1 MRNQQMKLIVGVA
14 GIAVVVALVPGAPAW
29 AGLAKSSHKSHHTK
43 AKAKAKTRAKTKAKT
58 KAKTAS
64 CPSASELGAA
74 AGTTYTEVASQPGFD
89 KGWVVCNY
97 DANGEDSLQISL
109 YTTGFPLREVS
120 GNAAGPTTKV
130 SGIGNGAS
138 HFGTIVYVHR
148 NSAPSFSVIDEGGNL
163 ALSQTEAIAKTIA
176 G

>member
-1 MRNQQMKLIVGVA
+1 MRNQQVKLSVGVA
-14 GIAVVVALVPGAPAW
+14 GLAVAIALVPAVPAW
-29 AGLAKSSHKSHHTK
+29 AGLAKSSHKSHTK
-43 AKAKAKTRAKTKAKT
+43 P

-64 CPSASELGAA
+64 ATCPSASVLGAPA
-74 AGTTYTEVASQPGFD
+74 ATTYSAPTSQPGFD